1 MMVCA
6 HGDVTEFCN
15 ARGMVICEV
24 YEGDI
29 REYRGHAR
37 VLVTDSDVCE
47 SEYYFLKG
55 EMLAK
60 GYELI
65 STRYDDNEMLSQYIR
80 YSVDRRKENRRSRK
94 SLGTRDDPASL
105 AVVDRI
111 LKLRAAGMSL
121 RAIREDE
128 GVRRAD
134 GKKYSVSTIAEVIR
148 RKNEE

>member
-1 MMVCA
+1 
-6 HGDVTEFCN
+6 
-15 ARGMVICEV
+15 MVICEV

-29 REYRGHAR
+29 REYRGNAR
-37 VLVTDSDVCE
+37 VLVTDSDVSE
-47 SEYYFLKG
+47 SEYYFLKS

-65 STRYDDNEMLSQYIR
+65 STRYDDNEMLSKYIR
-80 YSVDRRKENRRSRK
+80 YSVSRQKEKRRSRK
-94 SLGTRDDPASL
+94 PLGAREDPASL

-111 LKLRAAGMSL
+111 LKLRAAGLSL
-121 RAIREDE
+121 RAIQEDE

-148 RKNEE
+148 RKGNG

>member
-65 STRYDDNEMLSQYIR
+65 STRYDDNEMLSKYIR
-80 YSVDRRKENRRSRK
+80 YSVDRRKEKHRSRK
-94 SLGTRDDPASL
+94 PLADREDP
-105 AVVDRI
+105 VVDRI
-111 LKLRAAGMSL
+111 LELRAAGLSL
-121 RAIREDE
+121 RAIQEDE

-148 RKNEE
+148 RKK

>member
-6 HGDVTEFCN
+6 HGNVAEFCN

-29 REYRGHAR
+29 REYRGNAR
-37 VLVTDSDVCE
+37 VLVTDSGVTE

-65 STRYDDNEMLSQYIR
+65 STRYDDNAMLSEYIR
-80 YSVDRRKENRRSRK
+80 YSVGRRKEKYRSRK
-94 SLGTRDDPASL
+94 SLDMREDPESR

-111 LKLRAAGMSL
+111 LELRAAGLSL

-148 RKNEE
+148 RKENG

>member
-6 HGDVTEFCN
+6 HGNVTEFCN

-24 YEGDI
+24 YEGNI

-65 STRYDDNEMLSQYIR
+65 STKYDDNEMLSKYIR
-80 YSVDRRKENRRSRK
+80 YSVNRRKEKYHHRK
-94 SLGTRDDPASL
+94 PLADRDDSASLG
-105 AVVDRI
+105 VVDRI
-111 LKLRAAGMSL
+111 LALRAAGLSL
-121 RAIREDE
+121 RAIQEDE

-134 GKKYSVSTIAEVIR
+134 GKKYSVSTIAEVIK
-148 RKNEE
+148 RKNEG

>member
-15 ARGMVICEV
+15 ARGMVICEI

-29 REYRGHAR
+29 REYRGNAR
-37 VLVTDSDVCE
+37 VLVTDSDVSE

-65 STRYDDNEMLSQYIR
+65 STRYDDNEVLSKYIR
-80 YSVDRRKENRRSRK
+80 YSVDRRKDTRRSRK
-94 SLGTRDDPASL
+94 PLYAREDPA
-105 AVVDRI
+105 VDRI
-111 LKLRAAGMSL
+111 LELSAAGMSL

-134 GKKYSVSTIAEVIR
+134 GKMYSVSTIAEVIR
-148 RKNEE
+148 RKKNG